1 MSAALDM
8 TKRLIGFD
16 TTSRGSNLALIAF
29 AQEILE
35 EAGARCRLTY
45 DDARAKAN
53 LFASFGP
60 EEEGGIVL
68 SGHSDVVP
76 VDGQDWSSDPFRPEV
91 REGKLYGRGSADMK
105 GFLGTALSLANEIA
119 RTELKTPLHFA
130 LSYDEELGCAG
141 VGRLLADLS
150 AAGIRP
156 KLAIIGEPTEMR
168 VVGAHKAG
176 AVLHTRCRGHE
187 GHSSAPDKGASA
199 VMMAGEFIAG
209 LAALG
214 EDLKSD
220 RDPRFD
226 PPYTTLQANKIT
238 GGTAV
243 NVLAREAVVTW
254 EYRALPD
261 RDTRAL
267 LARIEA
273 HVARDI
279 LPKYRKGAPDAC
291 FETTLDVAYPG
302 LCFHEDS
309 PALELVREI
318 TGQNE
323 VAAVSYGTEAGLFQN
338 AGIPAVICGPG
349 SIGQAHKADEYVALS
364 ELEACERFLRKVIA
378 RAAV

>member
-16 TTSRGSNLALIAF
+16 TTSRGSNLSLIAF
-29 AQEILE
+29 AQEVLE

-60 EEEGGIVL
+60 DEDGGIVL

-76 VDGQDWSSDPFRPEV
+76 VDGQDWSSGPFMPEV
-91 REGKLYGRGSADMK
+91 RDGKLYGRGSADMK
-105 GFLGTALSLANEIA
+105 GFLGTALSLVNEIA
-119 RTELKTPLHFA
+119 RIKLKTPLHVA
-130 LSYDEELGCAG
+130 LSYDEELGCGG
-141 VGRLLADLS
+141 VGRLLADLGE
-150 AAGIRP
+150 AGIRP
-156 KLAIIGEPTEMR
+156 ELAIIGEPTLMR

-176 AVLHTRCRGHE
+176 AVLTTRCCGRE

-199 VMMAGEFIAG
+199 VMMAGEFVAH

-214 EDLKSD
+214 EELKSD

-226 PPYTTLQANKIT
+226 PPYTTLQANRIA

-261 RDTRAL
+261 RDTKAL
-267 LARIEA
+267 LKRIET
-273 HVARDI
+273 HVVRDI
-279 LPKYRKGAPDAC
+279 LPKYRQGAPDAC

-309 PALELVREI
+309 PALDLVREI
-318 TGQNE
+318 TGMNE
-323 VAAVSYGTEAGLFQN
+323 VEAVSYGTEAGLFQN

-349 SIGQAHKADEYVALS
+349 SIDQAHKADEFVALS
-364 ELEACERFLRKVIA
+364 ELDACEKFLRQVIA
-378 RAAV
+378 RAAA